1 MYTDRD
7 FGFTEEQMLLRDS
20 VRDFVRN
27 EVPED
32 YVRHCDQNKIPPLDT
47 YDKMADLGWLGVAI
61 PEEYGGS
68 GLGFVELGIIQEELS
83 YGFLELAVLF
93 YRATVHGAHSLLTY
107 GSEEQRRKYLPLIV
121 EGKFKSS
128 MSLTEPNAG
137 SDASAV
143 QTRAVAD
150 GDHFI
155 INGAKVFNSQ
165 IDLADRTVLVTR
177 TDTEVPNHK
186 GISLFFVDPKTPGV
200 TIERLETLCFRSVG
214 TNRVTYEDVRVHRDD
229 LLGDLN
235 GGWKHLM
242 TNLNKERFSLAAQ
255 VTGASQAALDCAL
268 NYAKERVQFG
278 QPIGKFQAIQHK
290 LADMQVAVHTSRL
303 LTYDLARRLDA
314 GLACRKEASIAKVYT
329 TEAYSRVAD
338 EGMQILGGYSLTPDF
353 PMERHFRDARL
364 MRIGAIR
371 LPRIWACKPSLL
383 RWLTAKKPAARRVFS
398 FTITASLREPEPRGR

>member
-7 FGFTEEQMLLRDS
+7 FGFTDEQMMLRNS
-20 VRDFVRN
+20 VREFVRK

-32 YVRHCDQNKIPPLDT
+32 YVRHCDQNKIAPLDT
-47 YDKMADLGWLGVAI
+47 YDKMAELGWLGVAI

-107 GSEEQRRKYLPLIV
+107 GSDEQRRKYLPLIV

-137 SDASAV
+137 SDASGV

-165 IDLADRTVLVTR
+165 IDIADRTVLVTR
-177 TDTEVPNHK
+177 TDPDVPNHK
-186 GISLFFVDPKTPGV
+186 GISLFFVNPKTPGV
-200 TIERLETLCFRSVG
+200 TIERIDTLCFRSVG

-242 TNLNKERFSLAAQ
+242 TNLNKERFSLSAQ
-255 VTGASQAALDCAL
+255 VTGAAQAALDCAL
-268 NYAKERVQFG
+268 GYAKERVQFG

-290 LADMQVAVHTSRL
+290 LADMQIAVHTSRL

-314 GLACRKEASIAKVYT
+314 GLACRKEASIAKVYA
-329 TEAYSRVAD
+329 TEAYFRVAD
-338 EGMQILGGYSLTPDF
+338 EGMQVLGGYSLTPDF

-364 MRIGAIR
+364 MRIGGGTNEVMRNSI
-371 LPRIWACKPSLL
+371 
-383 RWLTAKKPAARRVFS
+383 AKD
-398 FTITASLREPEPRGR
+398 LGL

>member
-177 TDTEVPNHK
+177 TNTEVPNHK

-364 MRIGAIR
+364 MRIGGGSNEVMRNSI
-371 LPRIWACKPSLL
+371 
-383 RWLTAKKPAARRVFS
+383 AKD
-398 FTITASLREPEPRGR
+398 LGL

>member
-364 MRIGAIR
+364 MRIGGGSNEVMRNSI
-371 LPRIWACKPSLL
+371 
-383 RWLTAKKPAARRVFS
+383 AKD
-398 FTITASLREPEPRGR
+398 LGL

>member
-1 MYTDRD
+1 MRSDRD

-32 YVRHCDQNKIPPLDT
+32 YVRHCDQNKIPPLDI

-364 MRIGAIR
+364 MRIGGGSNEVMRNSI
-371 LPRIWACKPSLL
+371 
-383 RWLTAKKPAARRVFS
+383 AKD
-398 FTITASLREPEPRGR
+398 LGL

>member
-32 YVRHCDQNKIPPLDT
+32 YVRHCDQNKIPPLDI
-47 YDKMADLGWLGVAI
+47 YDKMAELGWLGVAI

-364 MRIGAIR
+364 MRIGGGSNEVMRNSI
-371 LPRIWACKPSLL
+371 
-383 RWLTAKKPAARRVFS
+383 AKD
-398 FTITASLREPEPRGR
+398 LGL

>member
-32 YVRHCDQNKIPPLDT
+32 YVRHCDQNKIPPLDI

-364 MRIGAIR
+364 MRIGGGSNEVMRNSI
-371 LPRIWACKPSLL
+371 
-383 RWLTAKKPAARRVFS
+383 AKD
-398 FTITASLREPEPRGR
+398 LGL